1 MIDPIKLSTLEGEIK
16 SLFPIPY
23 MYNNILGLYGNLLEG
38 SVCCPFHNEKTPSFS
53 YSPALEI
60 CSCFGQCSWSGDTI
74 ELYRFYMEKIKGLT
88 MNRQDAIISL
98 LRIPE
103 VRQKVKTKDIYLKKD
118 DSKSLTYYLIKMQ
131 RENVK
136 LSNKGQKIANVIS
149 QIKNSKNVD
158 EFIENYQKLLTI
170 NIK

>member
-1 MIDPIKLSTLEGEIK
+1 
-16 SLFPIPY
+16 
-23 MYNNILGLYGNLLEG
+23 
-38 SVCCPFHNEKTPSFS
+38 
-53 YSPALEI
+53 
-60 CSCFGQCSWSGDTI
+60 
-74 ELYRFYMEKIKGLT
+74 